1 MNTEHTLAIVKP
13 DGVGK
18 RLIGE
23 VISRYEKEGLEIV
36 ALRMIK
42 LSKRE
47 AKGFYAVHS
56 DKHFFDS
63 LTDFMSS
70 GPVVVAVLAGENAI
84 SRNRQLMGATNK
96 KEAAEGT
103 IRRDFADGIE
113 QNVVHG
119 SDSPENAA
127 IEINYFFPG
136 IQLVHTS

>member
-1 MNTEHTLAIVKP
+1 MKTQYTLAIIKP

-23 VISRYEKEGLEIV
+23 VISRYEKEGLEIA
-36 ALRMIK
+36 ALRMVK

-70 GPVVVAVLAGENAI
+70 GPVVVAVLRGEDAI
-84 SRNRQLMGATNK
+84 ARNRKLMGATNP
-96 KEAAEGT
+96 KEAQEGT

-119 SDSPENAA
+119 SDSPENAT